1 MKFKHLNSFKRF
13 QNSLV
18 FISIGFACSSFFL
31 WDPLVA
37 KEPPNQITFTEGGVQ
52 KTFYR
57 NSNLEA
63 EFIEP
68 SQANSSQNK
77 GLGNL
82 KVKGGWNLRQVGKPL
97 LSQQKGKSNIPTKV
111 TEVYNTGAGYGPNIV
126 LPGIIIVRFK
136 YDQSN
141 ESISKLAQKYKIVF
155 LQQFNPRIVS
165 FQTEPGYLSV
175 EMANEL
181 LSERIVSE
189 AYPETAVE
197 KVLK

>member
-1 MKFKHLNSFKRF
+1 M
-13 QNSLV
+13 
-18 FISIGFACSSFFL
+18 I
-31 WDPLVA
+31 A

-68 SQANSSQNK
+68 NHVNSSQNK

-82 KVKGGWNLRQVGKPL
+82 KIKGGWNLRKVGKPL
-97 LSQQKGKSNIPTKV
+97 LSQQQRKSNIPAKV

-126 LPGIIIVRFK
+126 LPGIIIVTFK
-136 YDQSN
+136 NDQSN
-141 ESISKLAQKYKIVF
+141 DSLSRIAQKYKIVF
-155 LQQFNPRIVS
+155 LQQFSPRIVS
-165 FQTEPGYLSV
+165 FQTEPGYPSV
-175 EMANEL
+175 EIANEL
-181 LSERIVSE
+181 LNEGIVSE

>member
-1 MKFKHLNSFKRF
+1 MKSENNKSFNRF
-13 QNSLV
+13 QNVLFFSFICFTYSSLLL
-18 FISIGFACSSFFL
+18 C
-31 WDPLVA
+31 DPIIA

-68 SQANSSQNK
+68 SQVNSSQNK
-77 GLGNL
+77 GLGNG
-82 KVKGGWNLRQVGKPL
+82 KIKGGWNLRQVGKPL
-97 LSQQKGKSNIPTKV
+97 LSQQQNKSNIPAKV

-126 LPGIIIVRFK
+126 LPGIIIVTFK
-136 YDQSN
+136 NDQTN
-141 ESISKLAQKYKIVF
+141 DTLSKLAQKYKIVI
-155 LQQFNPRIVS
+155 LQQFTPRIVS

-175 EMANEL
+175 EIANEL
-181 LSERIVSE
+181 LNEGIVSE

>member
-1 MKFKHLNSFKRF
+1 MICFAYS
-13 QNSLV
+13 SL
-18 FISIGFACSSFFL
+18 IL
-31 WDPLVA
+31 WDPLIA

-82 KVKGGWNLRQVGKPL
+82 KVKGGWNLRQAGKPIFAK
-97 LSQQKGKSNIPTKV
+97 QQAKSSVPTKV

-126 LPGIIIVRFK
+126 LPGIIIVTFK
-136 YDQSN
+136 NDQSN
-141 ESISKLAQKYKIVF
+141 ESISKLAQKYKIVI
-155 LQQFNPRIVS
+155 LQQFTPRIVS

-175 EMANEL
+175 EIANEL
-181 LSERIVSE
+181 LSEGIVSE
-189 AYPETAVE
+189 AYPDTAVE

>member
-1 MKFKHLNSFKRF
+1 MKTRHLNSFNRF
-13 QNSLV
+13 QNSLALTLIC
-18 FISIGFACSSFFL
+18 FGYITFFL
-31 WDPLVA
+31 WEPLNA

-68 SQANSSQNK
+68 NHVNSSQNK

-82 KVKGGWNLRQVGKPL
+82 KIKGGWNLRQVGKPL
-97 LSQQKGKSNIPTKV
+97 LSQQQRKSNIPAKV

-126 LPGIIIVRFK
+126 LPGIIIVTFK
-136 YDQSN
+136 NDQSN
-141 ESISKLAQKYKIVF
+141 DSLSRIAQKYKIVF
-155 LQQFNPRIVS
+155 LQQFSPRIVS
-165 FQTEPGYLSV
+165 FQTEPGYPSV
-175 EMANEL
+175 EIANEL
-181 LSERIVSE
+181 LNEGIVSE

>member
-1 MKFKHLNSFKRF
+1 MKSENSNSFNRF

-18 FISIGFACSSFFL
+18 FTMICFAYSSLFL
-31 WDPLVA
+31 WEPLIA
-37 KEPPNQITFTEGGVQ
+37 KEPPNQITFTEGGIQ

-63 EFIEP
+63 EYIEP

-77 GLGNL
+77 SLGNL

-97 LSQQKGKSNIPTKV
+97 LSQQQGKSNIPTKV
-111 TEVYNTGAGYGPNIV
+111 TEVYNTGVGYGPNIV
-126 LPGIIIVRFK
+126 LPGIIIVTFK
-136 YDQSN
+136 NDQSN

-155 LQQFNPRIVS
+155 LQQFTPRIVS

-175 EMANEL
+175 EIANEL
-181 LSERIVSE
+181 LSEGIVSE